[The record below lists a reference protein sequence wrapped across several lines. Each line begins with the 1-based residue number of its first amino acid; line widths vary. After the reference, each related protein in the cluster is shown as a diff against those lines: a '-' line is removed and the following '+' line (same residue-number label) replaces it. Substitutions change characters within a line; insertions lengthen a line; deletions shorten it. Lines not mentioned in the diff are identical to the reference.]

1 MSSEAAR
8 VSKAI
13 ETVAGIAEE
22 NSAAT
27 EEVSA
32 SAEEMSAQ
40 IEEIIASA
48 QTMKEMAVSLEKSVA
63 MFNVGKIDQAQ
74 TVSM

>member
-1 MSSEAAR
+1 M
-8 VSKAI
+8 
-13 ETVAGIAEE
+13 AGIAEE

-40 IEEIIASA
+40 IEEIVASSQA
-48 QTMKEMAVSLEKSVA
+48 MKEMAVSLEKSVA
-63 MFNVGKIDQAQ
+63 LFKVKVEQPG
-74 TVSM
+74 